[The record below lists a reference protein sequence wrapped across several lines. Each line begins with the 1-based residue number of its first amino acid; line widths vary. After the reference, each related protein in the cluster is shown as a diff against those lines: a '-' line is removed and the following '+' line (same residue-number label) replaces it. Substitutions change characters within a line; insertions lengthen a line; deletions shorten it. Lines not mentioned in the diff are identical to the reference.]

1 MGGKEDWATPLEPTG
16 LVGDL
21 QQKLAPETGAL
32 QCFRLFAKLPGDLP
46 TRFANAL
53 LSRGAAVIIPWRAKR
68 TGFAHRLLSQDS
80 VVVNSSGERSTA
92 FRSLHFLR

>member
-21 QQKLAPETGAL
+21 QQKVAPETGAL
-32 QCFRLFAKLPGDLP
+32 KCFRLFAKLPADLP
-46 TRFANAL
+46 TGFANAL
-53 LSRGAAVIIPWRAKR
+53 LSRGAAVIISWRAKR

-80 VVVNSSGERSTA
+80 VVNSSGERSTA